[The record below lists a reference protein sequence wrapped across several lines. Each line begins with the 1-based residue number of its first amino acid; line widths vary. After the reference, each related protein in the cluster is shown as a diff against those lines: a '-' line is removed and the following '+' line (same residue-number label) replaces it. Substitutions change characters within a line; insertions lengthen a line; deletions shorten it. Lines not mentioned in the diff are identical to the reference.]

1 MSQSNG
7 TGGIERELRTAVAAA
22 APGARL
28 PSVRELVARH
38 RASPVTV
45 QRVLARLAQEGLVD
59 ARPGRG
65 TFVAEH
71 RATAPADLDW
81 QALALGGR
89 DGVADDAAAL
99 HAHIA
104 LPPPGALP
112 LSSGFPD
119 ESLQPTALLAAALA
133 RAGRKPDVW
142 SAIPTEGVERLRAW
156 FAREAGGRFT
166 AHDVVVCPGGQAA
179 LSTTLRALAAPGE
192 PVLMESPC
200 YLGALAAARAAG
212 LRPVPVPTDAGGVR
226 PDLLERAFAATGATL
241 LVAQPTFANPH
252 GVSLAPERRG
262 AVLDA
267 ARAAGAFVLEDDA
280 SRDLALDGPAPAPLA
295 ADDPDGHVVHIR
307 SLTKSGAPGLRVAG
321 LAARGAAGAR
331 LRAAR
336 VVDDLFVA
344 PPLQEAALEVVTSPG
359 WRRHR
364 TRVAAE
370 LRVRRAALLGAV
382 RRHLPQARVPAP
394 PAGGFHVWVALP
406 PAVDDV
412 ALAAAA
418 ARAGLVVTAGRPW
431 FPGEPPGPHVRL
443 SYAAAPA
450 EALERGVRALA
461 ALGPLRAA

>member
-1 MSQSNG
+1 M
-7 TGGIERELRTAVAAA
+7 
-22 APGARL
+22 
-28 PSVRELVARH
+28 RELVARH

-45 QRVLARLAQEGLVD
+45 QRVLARLSREGLVD

-65 TFVAEH
+65 TFVAE
-71 RATAPADLDW
+71 RPAAEPGDLDW
-81 QALALGGR
+81 QALALGARGPV
-89 DGVADDAAAL
+89 DVDAAAL
-99 HAHIA
+99 HAHVA
-104 LPPPGALP
+104 VPPPGAVP

-119 ESLQPTALLAAALA
+119 ASLQPTALLAAALA
-133 RAGRKPDVW
+133 RAGRKPEVW
-142 SAIPTEGVERLRAW
+142 SQIPTEGVEALRAW

-179 LSTTLRALAAPGE
+179 LSTTLRALAAPGD
-192 PVLMESPC
+192 PVLMEAPC
-200 YLGALAAARAAG
+200 YLGALSAARAAG

-226 PDLLERAFAATGATL
+226 PELLERAFAATGAR
-241 LVAQPTFANPH
+241 LVVLQPTFANPH
-252 GVSLAPERRG
+252 GVSLAPERRA

-267 ARAAGAFVLEDDA
+267 ARAAGAFVLEDDV
-280 SRDLALDGPAPAPLA
+280 SRDLALDGPPPPPLA

-307 SLTKSGAPGLRVAG
+307 SLTKSAAPGLRVAG

-336 VVDDLFVA
+336 VVDDFFVA

-359 WRRHR
+359 WTRHR

-370 LRVRRAALLGAV
+370 LRIRRAALLAAV
-382 RRHLPQARVPAP
+382 RRHLPAARVPAP

-406 PAVDDV
+406 AAVDDV

-431 FPGEPPGPHVRL
+431 FPGEPPGPHLRL
-443 SYAAAPA
+443 GYAAAPA
-450 EALERGVRALA
+450 DVLERGVRTLG
-461 ALGPLRAA
+461 ALG